1 MSDSFIFAY
10 GPEGRTLNVDASG
23 RIIATQEPYDAFYI
37 YGYGDTGR
45 SLVVDGSG
53 RLGITIDNVDDN
65 TTASNLGT
73 GSGVYS
79 AKVGDD
85 LRFKSITAGDNVS
98 ISGSATEIRI
108 SSASGTGGSSDAA
121 LRTDFTNASGKW
133 TSDIAENT
141 QGVLDFDNA
150 SGVWTADISS
160 NAANISGVDTDFTNA
175 SGYWETLIA
184 DAGSV
189 DFANASGNMAAAID
203 LNTAGRIDFTNA
215 SGNMVAATTA
225 AQAAADA
232 VQTDFTNASGYWED
246 LITDAEGEGLDFANA
261 SGNMVATTT
270 AAQAAADDVTTDF
283 TNISGV
289 WESEINLNTQG
300 VLDFNNSSGVIG
312 SAGLEVGGNV
322 WTPVSSGTVDENET
336 INLSLSDVHRLHW
349 MDGINSTLTL
359 SNPKTGGKYT
369 FVLVN
374 AQGGDGAVV
383 WPAEVLW
390 QNGDGM
396 TSLTPGTNSI
406 DVVGMT
412 YDGENYFAASG
423 CAFA

>member
-1 MSDSFIFAY
+1 MVA
-10 GPEGRTLNVDASG
+10 A
-23 RIIATQEPYDAFYI
+23 
-37 YGYGDTGR
+37 
-45 SLVVDGSG
+45 
-53 RLGITIDNVDDN
+53 
-65 TTASNLGT
+65 TTA
-73 GSGVYS
+73 
-79 AKVGDD
+79 AQ
-85 LRFKSITAGDNVS
+85 
-98 ISGSATEIRI
+98 
-108 SSASGTGGSSDAA
+108 DAA
-121 LRTDFTNASGKW
+121 DAVQT
-133 TSDIAENT
+133 E
-141 QGVLDFDNA
+141 
-150 SGVWTADISS
+150 
-160 NAANISGVDTDFTNA
+160 FTNA
-175 SGYWETLIA
+175 SGYWEDLIVA
-184 DAGSV
+184 AEGEGL
-189 DFANASGNMAAAID
+189 DFANASGNMVATTAAAQA
-203 LNTAGRIDFTNA
+203 TADSVQTDFTNSSGIFDAAITAAEGEDLSFLNA

>member
-1 MSDSFIFAY
+1 MADSLIFDH
-10 GPEGRTLNVDASG
+10 GPNGRYLTLDASG
-23 RIIATQEPYDAFYI
+23 RIIATAEPYDAFYE

-45 SLVVDGSG
+45 AVVVDGSG
-53 RLGITIDNVDDN
+53 RLGVTIDGVVSGETN
-65 TTASNLGT
+65 TVSNIGT
-73 GSGVYS
+73 GSGLVYS
-79 AKVGDD
+79 TK
-85 LRFKSITAGDNVS
+85 
-98 ISGSATEIRI
+98 
-108 SSASGTGGSSDAA
+108 
-121 LRTDFTNASGKW
+121 
-133 TSDIAENT
+133 
-141 QGVLDFDNA
+141 
-150 SGVWTADISS
+150 
-160 NAANISGVDTDFTNA
+160 SGVDLQLR
-175 SGYWETLIA
+175 SLIA
-184 DAGSV
+184 GSGIAIV
-189 DFANASGNMAAAID
+189 TSGNVIWID
-203 LNTAGRIDFTNA
+203 NTNHDDIALAEADIISNYADFTNA

-225 AQAAADA
+225 AQSTADDVTTDVINASGNMVAATTAAQDAADA
-232 VQTDFTNASGYWED
+232 VQTEFTNASGYWED
-246 LITDAEGEGLDFANA
+246 LIVAAEGEGLDFANA

-406 DVVGMT
+406 DVVGLT

-423 CAFA
+423 YAFA